1 MIVVED
7 LKLEKMEAKDFVV
20 HDLLVSNEKVMKM
33 VSGKAM
39 NPDEARDK
47 FNKIL
52 QANSIH
58 PDLGYFKITNSQTGK
73 FIGVGKIEL
82 KDKHSTEAELGYLI
96 LPEFWGKGIAGKVA
110 TKLIELAREEKQL
123 YKLYAIID
131 PENIPSRKI
140 LENNG
145 FSSKEFKD
153 FDGLPGELLDLDLR
167 SSLIITGK

>member
-7 LKLEKMEAKDFVV
+7 LKLEKMEANDFEL
-20 HDLLVSNEKVMKM
+20 HNLLVSDEKVMKM
-33 VSGKAM
+33 VSGKIM
-39 NPDEARDK
+39 NREEATNK
-47 FNKIL
+47 FEKIL
-52 QANSIH
+52 EANILH
-58 PDLGYFKITNSQTGK
+58 PDLGYFKIINEQTGK

-131 PENIPSRKI
+131 PENIASRKI
-140 LENNG
+140 LEKNE
-145 FSSKEFKD
+145 FLSKEFKD

-167 SSLIITGK
+167 SL